1 MCRNPY
7 FIHIVHIKHIK
18 HLRGENIQ
26 LQGRYWLI
34 LVFNGSNSCRES
46 WHRVEFPVLLTTV
59 CKHLGT
65 EETRCWTFGR

>member
-26 LQGRYWLI
+26 LQG
-34 LVFNGSNSCRES
+34 S
-46 WHRVEFPVLLTTV
+46 WYLMAATRVVKV
-59 CKHLGT
+59 GT
-65 EETRCWTFGR
+65 G